1 MLDLDYDFKEFFP
14 SFNFRLSDIQ
24 KRVIGNVVAGNNT
37 LCIMPTG
44 QGKSVIYWMAAAEL
58 KGITIVVS
66 PLTALIAEQAQNLR
80 NHGYNA
86 IEFHGG
92 IDVQKQQELLIS
104 IATRQ
109 LTPDYVFLSPEKIA
123 TDGFLE
129 FCLRSR
135 KEDIKLIVIDEV
147 HCVSQWGLSFRPFYM
162 RIPDFLNSLFGDE
175 NWCRVLALTATLN
188 PKELGDISSYFRI
201 EKNDIIKQDLLLRS
215 EIQLHVMKF
224 VDEKEKEGK
233 FWSILQTHR
242 GEKTLVYVYRKYGTR
257 SVETLCQD
265 AVDKGYKAD
274 YFHGDMTAAER
285 MRIVERYRN
294 SDVDV
299 IFATNAFG
307 MGIDIKDIRVVI
319 HYMIPESAEQYYQE
333 IGRAARDR
341 GGANAYLLY
350 SNKNIEVKRTH
361 FIDRSFP
368 DECKLKR
375 VYQKI
380 AKKTGLRT
388 QPYFEDEELQEC
400 LPYYLEAGLI
410 EIVGKG
416 FSDIAGLTDIT
427 DPKVNR
433 YYSSTTTKAFCGTMK
448 KCGMTAKQ
456 LSEDVYS
463 ALVRG
468 TAKAKKPLS
477 RWLVLDIKAVDIN
490 DAAMALMLDKIEEK
504 RKYKHD
510 LLDYF
515 VYTIE
520 NNPDNQSLHQEIAL
534 YLGMDK
540 HQLGRIHE
548 TADGNHVR
556 SKSEVII
563 CNLLHE
569 HGIQYQYEE
578 KLYYSPGKWIEP
590 DFTILLPSGEKWFW
604 EHVGLLGNDS
614 YDANWLKKLEIYDTY
629 FQGKLIRTYESG
641 ALSRDAY
648 FIVEKIETI
657 KKSIVA
663 KTDNN

>member
-1 MLDLDYDFKEFFP
+1 MLDLDCDFKEFFP
-14 SFNFRLSDIQ
+14 AFNFCLSDIQ
-24 KRVIGNVVAGNNT
+24 KRVIGNVVDGYNT

-92 IDVQKQQELLIS
+92 IDIQKQQELLIS
-104 IATRQ
+104 LATRQ

-162 RIPDFLNSLFGDE
+162 RIPDFLNTLFGE
-175 NWCRVLALTATLN
+175 ERWCRVLALTATLN
-188 PKELGDISSYFRI
+188 PKELGDVCSYFRI

-224 VDEKEKEGK
+224 VDEKEKEYK
-233 FWSILQTHR
+233 FWNLLQTHR

-265 AVDKGYKAD
+265 AVKNGYKAD
-274 YFHGDMTAAER
+274 YFHGDMTADER
-285 MRIVERYRN
+285 MRVVERYRN
-294 SDVDV
+294 SEVDV

-333 IGRAARDR
+333 IGRAARDKH
-341 GGANAYLLY
+341 GANAYLLY
-350 SNKNIEVKRTH
+350 SNKNIAVKGTH

-368 DECKLKR
+368 DEGKLKR
-375 VYQKI
+375 VYQKV
-380 AKKTGLRT
+380 AKKIGLRT
-388 QPYFEDEELQEC
+388 QPYFEDEEIQEC

-416 FSDIAGLTDIT
+416 FSDISGLTDIT
-427 DPKVNR
+427 DPKVNQ
-433 YYSSTTTKAFCGTMK
+433 YYNSTTTKAFCGTMK
-448 KCGMTAKQ
+448 KCGLTAKQ

-463 ALVRG
+463 ALVQG

-477 RWLVLDIKAVDIN
+477 RWLVLDIKAVNISDT
-490 DAAMALMLDKIEEK
+490 AMSVMLDAIAEK
-504 RKYKHD
+504 RKYKHE

-520 NNPDNQSLHQEIAL
+520 NSPDNLNLHQEIAL

-540 HQLGRIHE
+540 HQLKRIHE
-548 TADGNHVR
+548 TVDGNHVR

-563 CNLLHE
+563 CNLLSQY
-569 HGIQYQYEE
+569 GIAYRYEE
-578 KLYYSPGKWIEP
+578 KLFYEPGKWIEP
-590 DFTILLPSGEKWFW
+590 DFTITLSSGETFFW
-604 EHVGLLGNDS
+604 EHVGLLGNES
-614 YDANWLKKLEIYDTY
+614 YDANWMKKLDIYERY
-629 FQGKLIRTYESG
+629 YPGKLLRTYESG
-641 ALSRDAY
+641 ALSRDAR
-648 FIVEKIETI
+648 VVIEQ
-657 KKSIVA
+657 SILSR
-663 KTDNN
+663 